1 MKKIINIVLVFFC
14 LSNYCAGQDYAS
26 KNDSIEI
33 TLSFTKHQISN
44 YSIPIFTNESFYY
57 NYSLS
62 NDTLLIK
69 ILPLVDTLYVKNDKY
84 IYFDNISTKSRTQ
97 VMKIPLGYLEL
108 ENVRYLLIESKY
120 MKPYLFV
127 KKRKDKNRFFLKYIY

>member
-1 MKKIINIVLVFFC
+1 MKKIVNIVLLFFC
-14 LSNYCAGQDYAS
+14 LSIYCAGQDYAS

-33 TLSFTKHQISN
+33 TLSFTKHQLNN

-57 NYSLS
+57 IYSLS

-69 ILPLVDTLYVKNDKY
+69 ILPPVDTLYVKNDKY
-84 IYFDNISTKSRTQ
+84 IYFDNISTKSKTQ
-97 VMKIPLGYLEL
+97 VMKIPLGHL

-120 MKPYLFV
+120 MKTYLFV